1 MNIEQLKKD
10 LKVDEGFRDCVYQCS
25 AGANTIGYGWNM
37 DALPLSLDA
46 ADFILEEHIF
56 ATLDECAK
64 LPWFTRLSHNRQN
77 IIINMVFNMG
87 MGRFLGF
94 KNMIQALKDSRFND
108 AALEMLD
115 SKWAR
120 QVGLRA
126 DRLSAEMRE
135 G

>member
-1 MNIEQLKKD
+1 MLFQQLRKD
-10 LKVDEGFRDCVYQCS
+10 LELDEGFRDRVYQCS

-37 DALPLSLDA
+37 DALPLSEA
-46 ADFILEEHIF
+46 AASFILGEHIMKT
-56 ATLDECAK
+56 AEECSK
-64 LPWFTRLSHNRQN
+64 LPWFTRLSHSRQN

-94 KNMIQALKDSRFND
+94 KRMIQALKDSRFND

-126 DRLSAEMRE
+126 DRLSAEMRI

>member
-1 MNIEQLKKD
+1 MNFAQVKKD
-10 LKVDEGFRDCVYQCS
+10 LKGDEGFRGQVYQCS

-37 DALPLSLDA
+37 DALPLSEAA
-46 ADFILEEHIF
+46 ADYILGEHIF
-56 ATLDECAK
+56 DTVAECSK
-64 LPWFTRLSHNRQN
+64 LPWFTRLSDTRQG
-77 IIINMVFNMG
+77 IIVNMVFNMG

-94 KNMIQALKDSRFND
+94 KKMIQALKDSRFND

-115 SKWAR
+115 SRWAR